1 VPRTIVLPTLAI
13 LPALL
18 TSACGAVDD
27 SSFDGENGAPEV
39 RVASRALEASADG
52 SASSDLSAALGV
64 GADLPLTSPRLRC
77 ADLAAKLSLNG
88 VVLTKSEEVAA
99 SSGTPSYPAHCLVGG
114 QIDARTGSD
123 GKPYAI
129 GFELRMPLSSYRG
142 RFFFQGG
149 SGTDG
154 VLNPAFGDLLNTAT
168 TNALSLGYAV
178 VSTDGGH
185 NTGQTDV
192 SFGLEPQA
200 RIDYGYNA
208 VGRTT
213 QVGKSIVARYYGS
226 APRRSYFVGCSNGG
240 RQAMVAASRFAD
252 QFDGIVAAAPGMN
265 LPQAALAQAWD
276 TQQFFFAGP
285 PGQLPKDTFPPA
297 AMASVAAGVIAR
309 CDALDGLADG
319 MVNDLEACKA
329 AFQLDR
335 DVATCTTPS
344 STNCLSAAQK
354 TALANVFAGVKNTSG
369 TNLYAN
375 WPFDPG
381 VSGGGWRFWKLDAGF
396 APLPF
401 NTIIGSGAL
410 GYIFTTP
417 PDAPDLSDAGL
428 GYQLSFNFDVG
439 GPKIFA
445 TNATFTQSAMQFM
458 TPPDPTHLTRFRN
471 RGGKLLVVHGS
482 ADPVFSANDT
492 IAWYR
497 ALVAAD
503 LTAGSYA
510 RLFLVPGMNHCS
522 GGPATDRFNMLSAL
536 QSWVEAG
543 TAPSSVVAAVD
554 PANPDVL
561 AQGWSSSRT
570 RPLCPYPKR
579 AIFTH
584 ILSNPEA
591 ASSFTCL

>member
-1 VPRTIVLPTLAI
+1 VPRTPVLSALAL

-18 TSACGAVDD
+18 TSACGSVDD
-27 SSFDGENGAPEV
+27 DSVAGEKEAPELAL
-39 RVASRALEASADG
+39 ASRSLEMSADG
-52 SASSDLSAALGV
+52 SASSASATALEVNADAALV
-64 GADLPLTSPRLRC
+64 TPRLRC
-77 ADLAAKLSLNG
+77 SDLAARPWLGG
-88 VVLTKSEEVAA
+88 VVLTQAEEVAA
-99 SSGTPSYPAHCLVGG
+99 SSGTPSFPLHCLVGG

-129 GFELRMPLSSYRG
+129 GFELRMPLSGYHG

-149 SGTDG
+149 GGTDG
-154 VLNPAFGDLLNTAT
+154 VINPAFGDLLNSAT

-185 NTGQTDV
+185 TGPADV
-192 SFGLEPQA
+192 SFGLDPQA

-213 QVGKSIVARYYGS
+213 QVAKSIVSGYYGR

-240 RQAMVAASRFAD
+240 RQGMVAAARFAD
-252 QFDGIVAAAPGMN
+252 QFDGILAAAPGMN

-297 AMASVAAGVIAR
+297 ALATVAASVIAR

-319 MVNDLEACKA
+319 MVNDVDGCKI

-335 DVATCTTPS
+335 DVATCATPDA
-344 STNCLSAAQK
+344 TGCLSAEQK
-354 TALANVFAGVKNTSG
+354 TALANVFAGVKNSSG
-369 TNLYAN
+369 TSLYAT

-381 VSGGGWRFWKLDAGF
+381 ISGGGWRFWKLDAGF

-428 GYQLSFNFDVG
+428 GYQLSFDFDAG
-439 GPKIFA
+439 GPKLLA
-445 TNATFTQSAMQFM
+445 TNATFSQSALQFM
-458 TPPDPTHLTRFRN
+458 TPPDPTHLTRFKK
-471 RGGKLLVVHGS
+471 RGGKLIVVHGS
-482 ADPVFSANDT
+482 ADPVFSTHDT

-497 ALVAAD
+497 ALLAAD

-522 GGPATDRFNMLSAL
+522 GGPATDRFDMLSAL
-536 QSWVEAG
+536 QSWVESRR
-543 TAPSSVVAAVD
+543 APNSVVAAVD
-554 PANPDVL
+554 PANPDVA

-579 AIFTH
+579 AVFTRG
-584 ILSNPEA
+584 SASPEA